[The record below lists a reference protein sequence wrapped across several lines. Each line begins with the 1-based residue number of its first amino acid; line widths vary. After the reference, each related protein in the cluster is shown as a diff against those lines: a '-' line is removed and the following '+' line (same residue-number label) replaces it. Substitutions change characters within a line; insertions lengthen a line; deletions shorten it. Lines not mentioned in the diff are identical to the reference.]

1 MASCSDIKFVYYA
14 PTDKDECQGANDCH
28 PDATCSNTPAG
39 SYTCTCKAG
48 YKGTGFYC
56 AGECYQLKRTIQE
69 QGAIMTTAEYRDL
82 GSCPLLQ
89 YRKMTEN
96 RNQKNK

>member
-1 MASCSDIKFVYYA
+1 MASCSDINATRSFVSYA

-48 YKGTGFYC
+48 YEGTGFYC
-56 AGECYQLKRTIQE
+56 AGECYELKR
-69 QGAIMTTAEYRDL
+69 AILDGICRV
-82 GSCPLLQ
+82 
-89 YRKMTEN
+89 N
-96 RNQKNK
+96 INVNKSLILIMGNSLC